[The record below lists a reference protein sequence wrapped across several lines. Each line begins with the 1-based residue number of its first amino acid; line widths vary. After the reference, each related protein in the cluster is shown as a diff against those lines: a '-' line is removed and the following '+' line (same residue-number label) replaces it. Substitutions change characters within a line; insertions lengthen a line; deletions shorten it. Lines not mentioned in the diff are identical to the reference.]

1 MKRNVITALS
11 LTAVLLCGTTT
22 AFAQEAQAPVAENP
36 SAEAPIPA
44 LPERY
49 LAYGR
54 ITDIRKEN
62 GVIKSITAEDVQD
75 QTVIYIVSEDT
86 LCLDS
91 GRGTQMDIND
101 LKVGDG
107 VYFYHSPAMT
117 MSIPPQT
124 SVEAIVGNMPM
135 DVACARFH
143 TVEAV
148 ENTQNGIRITTDQGG
163 LYITVAK
170 DATATSYAD
179 NSAFDLAD
187 LKEGDRIFTWY
198 DVVAESYPAQAGVNR
213 VVVVPAAEDT
223 EEDAETAASPLKIS
237 YSKSEMTT
245 KDDVTCVPLRET
257 ADALGLTLTWDRNSR
272 TATLESDTR
281 AMDLAEGKDLYVS
294 TSTIPGAVGMTSP
307 GTLGVAPYIAD
318 DGAMYVPA
326 EAFEW
331 LVGYDVTED
340 DTTVTIAAEK

>member
-22 AFAQEAQAPVAENP
+22 AFAQEIQAPISENP
-36 SAEAPIPA
+36 SAEAPVPP
-44 LPERY
+44 LPERD

-54 ITDIRKEN
+54 ITDIQKEN
-62 GVIKSITAEDVQD
+62 GVIKSITAKDVKD
-75 QTVIYIVSEDT
+75 NLVIYHVSDQT

-91 GRGTQMDIND
+91 GKGTKMDLND
-101 LKVGDG
+101 LKVNDG

-143 TVEAV
+143 TVEAI
-148 ENTQNGIRITTDQGG
+148 ESLPDGFRITTDKGG
-163 LYITVAK
+163 LHITIPK

-198 DVVAESYPAQAGVNR
+198 ESVLESYPAQTSVNR
-213 VVVVPAAEDT
+213 LVVVPAAEDT
-223 EEDAETAASPLKIS
+223 ETAASPAKIS

-257 ADALGLTLTWDRNSR
+257 ADALGLTLTWDRDSR

-281 AMDLAEGKDLYVS
+281 SMNLTEGKDLYVS
-294 TSTIPGAVGMTSP
+294 TTTIPGAVGMTSP

-318 DGAMYVPA
+318 DGTMYVPA
-326 EAFEW
+326 EAFAH
-331 LVGYDVTED
+331 LVGYNVTED
-340 DTTVTIAAEK
+340 NRSITISTEQ

>member
-1 MKRNVITALS
+1 MKRHAITALS
-11 LTAVLLCGTTT
+11 LSALLLCGSTT
-22 AFAQEAQAPVAENP
+22 AFAQEIA
-36 SAEAPIPA
+36 APIADNSAAESPMPA

-62 GVIKSITAEDVQD
+62 SVIKSITAEDVKE

-124 SVEAIVGNMPM
+124 AAEAIVANVPM
-135 DVACARFH
+135 DVACAHFH
-143 TVEAV
+143 TVEAIETS
-148 ENTQNGIRITTDQGG
+148 ENGMVITTDQGS
-163 LYITVAK
+163 LRISVAT
-170 DATATSYAD
+170 DASAVQYAD
-179 NSAFDLAD
+179 HTAFDLSD
-187 LKEGDRIFTWY
+187 LKEGDRFFTWY
-198 DVVAESYPAQAGVNR
+198 EAVAESYPAQTFVNTL
-213 VVVVPAAEDT
+213 VIVPAEEDT
-223 EEDAETAASPLKIS
+223 ETIASPLKIS
-237 YSKSEMTT
+237 YSKSGLTT
-245 KDDVTCVPLRET
+245 KNDVTCVPLRET
-257 ADALGLTLTWDRNSR
+257 AAALGLTLTWDRDSR
-272 TATLESDTR
+272 TATLKSDTR
-281 AMDLAEGKDLYVS
+281 SMDLAEGKDLYLS

-307 GTLGVAPYIAD
+307 GTLGVAPYID
-318 DGAMYVPA
+318 DAGTMYVPA
-326 EAFEW
+326 EAFAW

-340 DTTVTIAAEK
+340 NSTITISAEK

>member
-1 MKRNVITALS
+1 MKRNVMTALS

-22 AFAQEAQAPVAENP
+22 AFAQEAQVSLSENP
-36 SAEAPIPA
+36 SAEAPISA

-49 LAYGR
+49 LAYSQ
-54 ITDIRKEN
+54 IIDIRKEN

-91 GRGTQMDIND
+91 GRGTQMDMND
-101 LKVGDG
+101 LKIGDG
-107 VYFYHSPAMT
+107 VYFYHSSAMT

-124 SVEAIVGNMPM
+124 AVEAIVANMPM

-163 LYITVAK
+163 LYITVSK

-179 NSAFDLAD
+179 NSAFALAD

-198 DVVAESYPAQAGVNR
+198 EAVLESYPAQTSVNR
-213 VVVVPAAEDT
+213 LVVVPAVENI
-223 EEDAETAASPLKIS
+223 ETAACPTKIS
-237 YSKSEMTT
+237 YSKSELTT
-245 KDDVTCVPLRET
+245 KNDVTCVPLRET
-257 ADALGLTLTWDRNSR
+257 ANALGLTLIWNRDSR

-281 AMDLAEGKDLYVS
+281 SMDLAEGKDLYIS

-318 DGAMYVPA
+318 DGSMYVPA

-331 LVGYDVTED
+331 LVGYDVIED
-340 DTTVTIAAEK
+340 DTTLTIAAEK